1 MWQLTTQMRGRF
13 EERLHERTRIAQ
25 ELHDNLL
32 QSVLGISMQIEV
44 TDELLPAELP
54 AKQPLQ
60 KALRLSKSAME
71 EGRRALNDLRAL
83 SLSADDLVKG
93 FSQAADGLRTEGG
106 SEIRIL
112 VEGHPRL
119 LNPVTGNDVLQIG
132 RQAIANAF
140 RHAHAARIRVL
151 LSYSQRDLRVSV
163 QDNGCGMDE
172 RTITLGREG
181 HHGIA
186 GMRERAERIGA
197 TFTIRS
203 SAGKGTE
210 VDLCV
215 PADLIYEG
223 KKGEVHE

>member
-1 MWQLTTQMRGRF
+1 
-13 EERLHERTRIAQ
+13 
-25 ELHDNLL
+25 
-32 QSVLGISMQIEV
+32 
-44 TDELLPAELP
+44 
-54 AKQPLQ
+54 
-60 KALRLSKSAME
+60 
-71 EGRRALNDLRAL
+71 
-83 SLSADDLVKG
+83 
-93 FSQAADGLRTEGG
+93 
-106 SEIRIL
+106 
-112 VEGHPRL
+112 
-119 LNPVTGNDVLQIG
+119 
-132 RQAIANAF
+132 
-140 RHAHAARIRVL
+140 
-151 LSYSQRDLRVSV
+151 
-163 QDNGCGMDE
+163 MDE